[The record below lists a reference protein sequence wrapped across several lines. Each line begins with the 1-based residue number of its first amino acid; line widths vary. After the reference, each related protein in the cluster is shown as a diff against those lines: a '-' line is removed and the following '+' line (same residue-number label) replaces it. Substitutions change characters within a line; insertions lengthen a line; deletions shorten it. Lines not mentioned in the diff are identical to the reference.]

1 MSLNAHRPRQRD
13 TTGFTLAELLVTLVI
28 VSVGMLGLLKMEA
41 AGVAES
47 QVSRVRSLLTYQAES
62 LAGLMR
68 ANRGYWAARTFTTF
82 PSFFVPSDG
91 TTPTYPTGFSTGNS
105 IDSTCMTTVCSPAD
119 MAYADLTKWASGFSG
134 AFPGAT
140 ATVTCTAP
148 SAATCSASAVVPT
161 SYDITLTWHEKSV
174 AINRGATGTNAT
186 AGANNGVSMVLHVQ
200 P

>member
-1 MSLNAHRPRQRD
+1 MPLNALRSRHRD
-13 TTGFTLAELLVTLVI
+13 TTGFTLVELLVTLVI

-47 QVSRVRSLLTYQAES
+47 QVSRVRSLLTFQAES

-68 ANRGYWAARTFTTF
+68 ANRGFWAARTVPF
-82 PSFFVPSDG
+82 PSFFVPSTSG
-91 TTPTYPTGFSTGNS
+91 TPPTYPTGLTPGTDQYCKTSACT
-105 IDSTCMTTVCSPAD
+105 PAQ
-119 MAYADLTKWASGFSG
+119 MAYADLTMWANGFSN

-148 SAATCSASAVVPT
+148 SAAACSASAIVPT

-186 AGANNGVSMVLHVQ
+186 STSSNNGVSMVLHVQ

>member
-1 MSLNAHRPRQRD
+1 MPLNVVRSRQRD

-68 ANRGYWAARTFTTF
+68 ANRGYWAARTSPF
-82 PSFFVPSDG
+82 PSFAVSSAG
-91 TTPTYPTGFSTGNS
+91 ALTYPTGIAAGT
-105 IDSTCMTTVCSPAD
+105 DPACQTSACQPAQ
-119 MAYADLTKWASGFSG
+119 MAYADLTTWGTAFKN

-140 ATVTCTAP
+140 ANVTCTAP
-148 SAATCSASAVVPT
+148 SAAACTASAIVPT

-174 AINRGATGTNAT
+174 AINRGATGTNAS
-186 AGANNGVSMVLHVQ
+186 ASGVNNGVSMVLHVQ